1 MTDKQIQSITV
12 IGAGQMGH
20 QIAML
25 AALGGYET
33 ILQDVQENALN
44 AAKEKLDVIL
54 TKWVQ
59 KGKLSED
66 RKLAAFSR
74 LQYTTDLEKAAS
86 GADLIIEAV
95 VEKLD
100 VKQEVFAKLEQLAP
114 TETIFATNS
123 STIVNSLLSG
133 VTNRPDKFINMHF
146 FFPPLIMDC
155 VEIVMSD
162 QTSEETAK
170 LAMEVTEKM
179 NRTGV
184 LLRKEISGFV
194 ANRILGALQREA
206 LYLYEEGIV
215 DYKDI
220 DLICRKALG
229 HPIGPFELMDLSGI
243 DVGYFVMQQR
253 YNETGN
259 PEDKPNACIEEK
271 VNKGHLGRKTGK
283 GWYDYPNQG
292 VKNR

>member
-1 MTDKQIQSITV
+1 MSNKQIQSITV

-33 ILQDVQENALN
+33 ILQDVQEKALN
-44 AAKEKLDVIL
+44 EAKEKLDVIL

-86 GADLIIEAV
+86 GADLVIEAV
-95 VEKLD
+95 VEKLE
-100 VKQEVFAKLEQLAP
+100 VKREVFAKLEELAP
-114 TETIFATNS
+114 AETIFATNS
-123 STIVNSLLSG
+123 STIVNSLLSS

-155 VEIVMSD
+155 VEVVMSD

-170 LAMEVTEKM
+170 LAMEVTQKM

-220 DLICRKALG
+220 DLICRKALS

-271 VNKGHLGRKTGK
+271 VKQGHLGRKTGK
-283 GWYDYPNQG
+283 GWYEYPNQG
-292 VKNR
+292 VKN

>member
-1 MTDKQIQSITV
+1 MANKQIQSITV

-33 ILQDVQENALN
+33 ILQDVHENALN

-86 GADLIIEAV
+86 GADLIIEAI

-100 VKQEVFAKLEQLAP
+100 VKQEVFAKLEELVPA
-114 TETIFATNS
+114 ETIFATNS
-123 STIVNSLLSG
+123 STIVNSLIAS

-146 FFPPLIMDC
+146 FFPPLVMDC
-155 VEIVMSD
+155 VEVVMSD

-170 LAMEVTEKM
+170 LAMEVTENM

-253 YNETGN
+253 FNETGN
-259 PEDKPNACIEEK
+259 QEDKPNACIEEK

-292 VKNR
+292 VKN

>member
-1 MTDKQIQSITV
+1 MANKQIQSITV

-33 ILQDVQENALN
+33 ILQDVHENALN

-100 VKQEVFAKLEQLAP
+100 VKQEVFAKLDEMAP
-114 TETIFATNS
+114 AETIFATNS
-123 STIVNSLLSG
+123 STIVNSLIAS

-146 FFPPLIMDC
+146 FFPPLVMDC
-155 VEIVMSD
+155 VEVVMSD

-170 LAMEVTEKM
+170 LAMEVTENM

-253 YNETGN
+253 FNETGN
-259 PEDKPNACIEEK
+259 QEDKPNACIEEK

-292 VKNR
+292 VKN

>member
-1 MTDKQIQSITV
+1 MSTNKIQSISV
-12 IGAGQMGH
+12 IGGIQMGH

-25 AALGGYET
+25 AAVGGFNT
-33 ILQDVQENALN
+33 VLQDVQDTALQS
-44 AAKEKLDVIL
+44 AKEKLEVIMN
-54 TKWVQ
+54 KWVQ

-66 RKLAAFSR
+66 SRLAAFTR
-74 LQYTTDLEKAAS
+74 LQFTTDLNKAAS
-86 GADLIIEAV
+86 NADLIIEAV
-95 VEKLD
+95 VEKIE
-100 VKQEVFAKLEQLAP
+100 VKQEVFAKLEQFAP
-114 TETIFATNS
+114 ANTIFATNS

-146 FFPPLIMDC
+146 FFPPLVMDC
-155 VEIVMSD
+155 VEVVMSD

-170 LAMEVTEKM
+170 LALEVTEKM
-179 NRTGV
+179 NRTGI

-206 LYLYEEGIV
+206 LYLYEEGIA

-220 DLICRKALG
+220 DLICRKALS

-243 DVGYFVMQQR
+243 DVGYYVMQQR
-253 YNETGN
+253 YKETGN

-271 VNKGHLGRKTGK
+271 VKQGNLGRKTGK
-283 GWYDYPNQG
+283 GWYDYTNQG
-292 VKNR
+292 VKNV

>member
-1 MTDKQIQSITV
+1 MSNNKIQSITV

-25 AALGGYET
+25 AALGGFNT
-33 ILQDVQENALN
+33 ILQDVQETALQT
-44 AAKEKLDVIL
+44 AKGKLEGL
-54 TKWVQ
+54 MSKWVQ
-59 KGKLSED
+59 KGKLTED
-66 RKLAAFSR
+66 SKLAAFTH
-74 LQYTTDLEKAAS
+74 LQLTTDLNKAAS

-95 VEKLD
+95 VEKIE
-100 VKQEVFAKLEQLAP
+100 VKQEVFAKLEQVAP
-114 TETIFATNS
+114 SETIFATNS

-133 VTNRPDKFINMHF
+133 VTSRPEKFINMHF
-146 FFPPLIMDC
+146 FFPPLVMDC
-155 VEIVMSD
+155 VEVVMSD

-170 LAMEVTEKM
+170 LALEVTEKM

-194 ANRILGALQREA
+194 ANRILGALQKEA
-206 LYLYEEGIV
+206 LYLYEEGIA

-220 DLICRKALG
+220 DLICRKALS

-253 YNETGN
+253 YKETGN
-259 PEDKPNACIEEK
+259 PKDKPNACIEEK
-271 VNKGHLGRKTGK
+271 VKQGDLGRKTGK
-283 GWYDYPNQG
+283 GWYDYTNQG
-292 VKNR
+292 VKNI

>member
-1 MTDKQIQSITV
+1 MTHKQIQSITV

-25 AALGGYET
+25 AALGGFET
-33 ILQDVQENALN
+33 ILQDVQENALKT
-44 AAKEKLDVIL
+44 AQEKLDVIL

-100 VKQEVFAKLEQLAP
+100 VKQEVFAKLEELAP
-114 TETIFATNS
+114 AETIFATNS
-123 STIVNSLLSG
+123 STIVNSLIAS

-146 FFPPLIMDC
+146 FFPPLVMDC
-155 VEIVMSD
+155 VEVVMSD

-170 LAMEVTEKM
+170 LAMEVTENM
-179 NRTGV
+179 NRTGI

-215 DYKDI
+215 DYKEI

-253 YNETGN
+253 YTETGN

-292 VKNR
+292 VKN

>member
-1 MTDKQIQSITV
+1 
-12 IGAGQMGH
+12 
-20 QIAML
+20 ML

-33 ILQDVQENALN
+33 ILQDVHENALN

-100 VKQEVFAKLEQLAP
+100 VKQEVFAKLEELAP
-114 TETIFATNS
+114 AETIFATNS
-123 STIVNSLLSG
+123 STIVNSLIAS

-146 FFPPLIMDC
+146 FFPPLVMDC
-155 VEIVMSD
+155 VEVVMSD

-170 LAMEVTEKM
+170 LAMEVTENM

-253 YNETGN
+253 FNETGN
-259 PEDKPNACIEEK
+259 QEDKPNACIEEK

-292 VKNR
+292 VKN

>member
-1 MTDKQIQSITV
+1 MANKQIQSVTV

-25 AALGGYET
+25 AALGGFET

-44 AAKEKLDVIL
+44 TAKEKLDVIL

-100 VKQEVFAKLEQLAP
+100 VKQEVFAKLEEFTPA
-114 TETIFATNS
+114 ETIFATNS
-123 STIVNSLLSG
+123 STIVNSLLAS

-146 FFPPLIMDC
+146 FFPPLVMDC
-155 VEIVMSD
+155 VEVVMSE

-253 YNETGN
+253 FNETGN
-259 PEDKPNACIEEK
+259 PEDKPNACIAEK

>member
-1 MTDKQIQSITV
+1 MANKQIQSITV

-33 ILQDVQENALN
+33 ILQDVHENALN
-44 AAKEKLDVIL
+44 AAQKKLDVIL

-66 RKLAAFSR
+66 LKLAAFSR

-100 VKQEVFAKLEQLAP
+100 VKQEVFAKLEELAP
-114 TETIFATNS
+114 AETIFATNS
-123 STIVNSLLSG
+123 STIVNSLIAS
-133 VTNRPDKFINMHF
+133 VKNRPDKFINMHF
-146 FFPPLIMDC
+146 FFPPLVMDC
-155 VEIVMSD
+155 VEVVMSD

-170 LAMEVTEKM
+170 LAMEVTENM

-253 YNETGN
+253 FNETGN

-292 VKNR
+292 VKN

>member
-1 MTDKQIQSITV
+1 MTNKQIQSITV

-44 AAKEKLDVIL
+44 TAQEKLDVIL

-100 VKQEVFAKLEQLAP
+100 VKREVFARLEELAP
-114 TETIFATNS
+114 AETIFATNS
-123 STIVNSLLSG
+123 STIVNSLIAS

-155 VEIVMSD
+155 VEVVMSD

-170 LAMEVTEKM
+170 LAMEVTERM

-243 DVGYFVMQQR
+243 DVGYFVMKQR

-271 VNKGHLGRKTGK
+271 VNKGQLGRKTGK

-292 VKNR
+292 VKN

>member
-1 MTDKQIQSITV
+1 MTNKQIQSITV

-33 ILQDVQENALN
+33 ILQDVQGDALN
-44 AAKEKLDVIL
+44 TAQEKLDVIL

-66 RKLAAFSR
+66 RKLAAFNR

-100 VKQEVFAKLEQLAP
+100 VKREVFARLEELAP
-114 TETIFATNS
+114 AETIFATNS
-123 STIVNSLLSG
+123 STIVNSLIAS

-155 VEIVMSD
+155 VEVVMSD
-162 QTSEETAK
+162 QTSEETAR
-170 LAMEVTEKM
+170 LAMKVTEKM

-292 VKNR
+292 VKN

>member
-1 MTDKQIQSITV
+1 MTNKQIQSITV

-33 ILQDVQENALN
+33 ILQDVHENALN

-86 GADLIIEAV
+86 KADLIIEAV

-100 VKQEVFAKLEQLAP
+100 VKQEVFAKLEELAP
-114 TETIFATNS
+114 AETIFATNS
-123 STIVNSLLSG
+123 STIVNSLIAS

-146 FFPPLIMDC
+146 FFPPLVMDC
-155 VEIVMSD
+155 VEVVMSD

-170 LAMEVTEKM
+170 LAMEVTENM

-253 YNETGN
+253 FNETGN

-292 VKNR
+292 VKN

>member
-1 MTDKQIQSITV
+1 MTNKQIQSITV

-33 ILQDVQENALN
+33 ILQDVHENALN
-44 AAKEKLDVIL
+44 AAQEKLDVIL

-100 VKQEVFAKLEQLAP
+100 VKQEVFAKLEELAP
-114 TETIFATNS
+114 AETIFATNS
-123 STIVNSLLSG
+123 STIVNSLIAS

-146 FFPPLIMDC
+146 FFPPLVMDC
-155 VEIVMSD
+155 VEVVMSD

-170 LAMEVTEKM
+170 LAMEVTENM

-253 YNETGN
+253 FNETGN

-292 VKNR
+292 VKN

>member
-1 MTDKQIQSITV
+1 MTHKQIQSITV

-33 ILQDVQENALN
+33 ILQDVQENALKT
-44 AAKEKLDVIL
+44 AQEKLDVIL

-100 VKQEVFAKLEQLAP
+100 VKQEVFAKLEELAP
-114 TETIFATNS
+114 AETIFATNS
-123 STIVNSLLSG
+123 STIVNSLIAS

-146 FFPPLIMDC
+146 FFPPLVMDC
-155 VEIVMSD
+155 VEVVMSD

-170 LAMEVTEKM
+170 LAMEVTENM
-179 NRTGV
+179 NRTGI

-215 DYKDI
+215 DYKEI

-253 YNETGN
+253 YTETGN

-292 VKNR
+292 VKN

>member
-1 MTDKQIQSITV
+1 
-12 IGAGQMGH
+12 
-20 QIAML
+20 
-25 AALGGYET
+25 
-33 ILQDVQENALN
+33 
-44 AAKEKLDVIL
+44 LDVIL

-100 VKQEVFAKLEQLAP
+100 VKQEVFAKLEELAP
-114 TETIFATNS
+114 AETIFATNS
-123 STIVNSLLSG
+123 STIVNSLIAS

-146 FFPPLIMDC
+146 FFPPLVMDC
-155 VEIVMSD
+155 VEVVMSD

-170 LAMEVTEKM
+170 LAMEVTENM
-179 NRTGV
+179 NRTGI

-215 DYKDI
+215 DYKEI

-253 YNETGN
+253 YTETGN

-292 VKNR
+292 VKK

>member
-1 MTDKQIQSITV
+1 MANKQIQSITV

-33 ILQDVQENALN
+33 ILQDVHENALN

-100 VKQEVFAKLEQLAP
+100 VKQVVFAKLEELAP
-114 TETIFATNS
+114 AETIFATNS
-123 STIVNSLLSG
+123 STIVNSLIAS

-146 FFPPLIMDC
+146 FFPPLVMDC
-155 VEIVMSD
+155 VEVVMSD

-170 LAMEVTEKM
+170 LAMEVTENM

-253 YNETGN
+253 FNETGN
-259 PEDKPNACIEEK
+259 QEDKPNACIEEK

-292 VKNR
+292 VKN

>member
-1 MTDKQIQSITV
+1 MTNKQFQSITV

-33 ILQDVQENALN
+33 ILQDVHENALN

-100 VKQEVFAKLEQLAP
+100 VKQEVFAKLEELAP
-114 TETIFATNS
+114 AETIFATNS
-123 STIVNSLLSG
+123 STIVNSLIAS

-146 FFPPLIMDC
+146 FFPPLVMDC
-155 VEIVMSD
+155 VEVVMSD

-170 LAMEVTEKM
+170 LAMEVTENM

-253 YNETGN
+253 FNETGN
-259 PEDKPNACIEEK
+259 QEDKPNACIEEK

-292 VKNR
+292 VKN

>member
-1 MTDKQIQSITV
+1 MTNKQIQSITV

-44 AAKEKLDVIL
+44 TAQEKLDVIL

-100 VKQEVFAKLEQLAP
+100 VKREVFARLEELAP
-114 TETIFATNS
+114 AETIFATNS
-123 STIVNSLLSG
+123 STIVNSLIAS

-155 VEIVMSD
+155 VEVVVSD

-170 LAMEVTEKM
+170 LAMEVTERM

-243 DVGYFVMQQR
+243 DVGYFVMKQR

-271 VNKGHLGRKTGK
+271 VNKGQLGRKTGK

-292 VKNR
+292 VKN

>member
-1 MTDKQIQSITV
+1 MTNKQIQSITV

-33 ILQDVQENALN
+33 ILQDVHENALN

-86 GADLIIEAV
+86 KADLIIEAV

-100 VKQEVFAKLEQLAP
+100 VKQEVFAKLEELAP
-114 TETIFATNS
+114 AETIFATNS
-123 STIVNSLLSG
+123 STIVNSLIAS

-146 FFPPLIMDC
+146 FFPPLVMDC
-155 VEIVMSD
+155 VEVVMSD

-170 LAMEVTEKM
+170 LAMEVTENM

-215 DYKDI
+215 DYKEI

-243 DVGYFVMQQR
+243 DVGYFVMKQR
-253 YNETGN
+253 FNETGN

-292 VKNR
+292 VKK